1 MHSGCAAAS
10 FPAAPTRPKLQP
22 RNEPTGF
29 HMSLLFRIIYA
40 AHAKGTHHKLALDA
54 LRQLT
59 SPETDRWQ
67 RLFLKHAETYLA
79 GSKAPDDQFKD
90 FKNHVLHVRDNYWGG
105 ALGKAD
111 EWYGA
116 LCAALRAQDW
126 ENVAWSAGVLSHYIT
141 DPIQP
146 FHTGQSDA
154 ENAIHR
160 AAEWS
165 ISRSYDDIRKQGVAT
180 SGDFVLTAGD
190 GASWLRALIC
200 AGAEKAN
207 VHYETLIGHYDLK
220 KGVVDPPAGLD
231 GLSRKILGDLV
242 VYASAA
248 VAAALDRAF
257 AETGAVPPDVDLG
270 LDTIMAAL
278 KIPAK
283 TLAKRLADAEDRAVV
298 MAMYDELNATGR
310 VDKTLPED
318 DRVVRDLHA
327 AEVEAPRLA
336 ERAVQRA
343 AVLAAAVPTAAAV
356 PPPLA
361 SVPAAPVVAEPA
373 PSPSLAA
380 RLAPLAAAAPAPLR
394 AAPAAQSSGR
404 HYLASGDAIER
415 APTIGPKMAERLGTQ
430 GIVSVA
436 DFLSAEPDAVATG
449 LGGRSITG
457 DTIRLWQDQ
466 CQLMLDIAD
475 LRGGH
480 AELLAQAGFRTAEAI
495 AEADEAKLCADVLA
509 FAGTAAGQRILR
521 DGAPPDLEKI
531 KGWLAAAQ
539 TAKAA

>member
-1 MHSGCAAAS
+1 
-10 FPAAPTRPKLQP
+10 
-22 RNEPTGF
+22 
-29 HMSLLFRIIYA
+29 MSLLFRIIYA

-54 LRQLT
+54 LKQLT
-59 SPETDRWQ
+59 SPETERWQ
-67 RLFLKHAETYLA
+67 RVFLKHAETYLA

-105 ALGKAD
+105 ALGKAE

-126 ENVAWSAGVLSHYIT
+126 EKVAWNAGVLSHYIT

-146 FHTGQSDA
+146 FHTGQSEA

-180 SGDFVLTAGD
+180 SGDFVLTAGE
-190 GASWLRALIC
+190 GPAWLRELVC

-257 AETGAVPPDVDLG
+257 AETGAVPPDVDLA

-327 AEVEAPRLA
+327 AEVETPRLA
-336 ERAVQRA
+336 ARAVQRA
-343 AVLAAAVPTAAAV
+343 AVLAEAPPAAAL
-356 PPPLA
+356 PPAAP
-361 SVPAAPVVAEPA
+361 VPAAPVAAESA
-373 PSPSLAA
+373 PSPSLTA
-380 RLAPLAAAAPAPLR
+380 RLAPLAVAEPAPIR
-394 AAPAAQSSGR
+394 AAQAAQSSGR

-415 APTIGPKMAERLGTQ
+415 APTIGPKMAERLGAL
-430 GIVSVA
+430 GVVSVA
-436 DFLSAEPDAVATG
+436 DFLAADPEAVATG

-466 CQLMLDIAD
+466 CQLMLDIAG

-480 AELLAQAGFRTAEAI
+480 AELLAQAGFRTAGAI

-509 FAGTAAGQRILR
+509 FARTAAGQRILR
-521 DGAPPDLEKI
+521 DGAAPDLEKI